1 MTKTAKHFPRIARD
15 VGREHFLADGNRGGH
30 DDDEDKGKDK
40 DRDEGD
46 D

>member
-1 MTKTAKHFPRIARD
+1 MSA
-15 VGREHFLADGNRGGH
+15 GEHFLADGNRRGH